1 MAANTDIMRAVCAL
15 ALTGLLLASG
25 GARAGLFDDDEARK
39 QIADLRSQTEAD
51 KKRLDERLARIEAA
65 VQDRKPLVDLAL
77 LIDGL
82 KQDMARLRGQ
92 IEVLVN
98 QTEQLEKRQ
107 KDLYVDLDN
116 RLRKLEQA
124 PVAEAKPAAPV
135 IDAAAEN
142 KTYETAL
149 NQFKLGNYQSAIASF
164 QSFMAGYP
172 QSALL
177 PSAQYWVGN
186 AYFTLRDYK
195 VAIATQQK
203 LIASWPDSA
212 KASDAMLNIASSQSE
227 MGDARASR
235 ETMQNLV
242 KKYPGTPAAEQARQ
256 RLSRR

>member
-1 MAANTDIMRAVCAL
+1 MRAACTIAL
-15 ALTGLLLASG
+15 SALLLASG
-25 GARAGLFDDDEARK
+25 GARAGLFDDEEARK
-39 QIADLRSQTEAD
+39 QIVELRAQAESNQ
-51 KKRLDERLARIEAA
+51 KKLDERLAGIEAA
-65 VQDRKPLVDLAL
+65 VQDRKPIVDLSM

-82 KQDMARLRGQ
+82 KQDMAKLRGQ
-92 IEVLVN
+92 VEVLMN
-98 QTEQLEKRQ
+98 QAEQLEKRQ

-116 RLRKLEQA
+116 RLRKLEQG
-124 PVAEAKPAAPV
+124 PAADAKAAAPAV
-135 IDAAAEN
+135 DAAAEN
-142 KTYETAL
+142 KTYEAAL

-164 QSFMAGYP
+164 QGFMAAYP

-203 LIASWPDSA
+203 LIASWPDSP

-227 MGDARASR
+227 MGEARAAR
-235 ETMQNLV
+235 ETLQSLV
-242 KKYPGTPAAEQARQ
+242 KKYPGTPAAEQAKQ

>member
-1 MAANTDIMRAVCAL
+1 MRSACVIAL
-15 ALTGLLLASG
+15 AALLLASG
-25 GARAGLFDDDEARK
+25 GARAGLFDDEEARK
-39 QIADLRSQTEAD
+39 QIVELRAQADAER
-51 KKRLDERLARIEAA
+51 KKLDERLLRIETA

-116 RLRKLEQA
+116 RLRKIEQGPPA
-124 PVAEAKPAAPV
+124 DAKPAAPV
-135 IDAAAEN
+135 ADAAAEN
-142 KTYETAL
+142 KTYEAAL

-164 QSFMAGYP
+164 QGFMAAYP

-203 LIASWPDSA
+203 LIASWPDSP
-212 KASDAMLNIASSQSE
+212 KASDALLNIASSQSE
-227 MGDARASR
+227 MGDGRASR
-235 ETMQNLV
+235 ETLQNLV
-242 KKYPGTPAAEQARQ
+242 KKYPGTPAAEQAKQ